1 MAAPEG
7 NLPLELASLVLC
19 VHTVVR
25 TPALGLLLLP
35 EVSAS
40 ILIPEPI
47 ESPRLWS
54 LHPWGEAGKPWEG
67 LTSCSMLGIVGQ
79 NPVSVWPSR
88 VGHQYLPRDPR
99 VGGSRG
105 RNFLP
110 VGHSVG
116 LPKSPGQARHPAPTQ
131 TLPFLRI
138 IFSTP
143 VAIIAYF
150 LIWFVPDFHQG
161 QTLWYLLFY
170 CLFETL
176 VTVSVGREG
185 SPWGLRGWCSKP
197 HLSVHRL
204 TGRGPLF
211 HASVST
217 FPTQLSPCSSAR
229 SRVSVILPLPIVSF
243 PSPLIPPTRDPGSPT
258 P

>member
-1 MAAPEG
+1 MPPPPPRMVISRSPVLPCAPEG
-7 NLPLELASLVLC
+7 KLPLELASLAPC
-19 VHTVVR
+19 VHTMVR
-25 TPALGLLLLP
+25 TPAVGLLLLP

-40 ILIPEPI
+40 VLIPEPI
-47 ESPRLWS
+47 ESPHLWS
-54 LHPWGEAGKPWEG
+54 VHPWGGAGKPWEG

-110 VGHSVG
+110 AGHPVG

-143 VAIIAYF
+143 LAIIAYF

-176 VTVSVGREG
+176 VTVSVGRGKEVPG
-185 SPWGLRGWCSKP
+185 ASGVGAQSHIC
-197 HLSVHRL
+197 LS
-204 TGRGPLF
+204 
-211 HASVST
+211 
-217 FPTQLSPCSSAR
+217 
-229 SRVSVILPLPIVSF
+229 IV
-243 PSPLIPPTRDPGSPT
+243 
-258 P
+258 